1 VQAIAAT
8 MNADVTGITHLIP
21 VRQPAGMRIVGLV
34 RSGMVGGQKW
44 FYVTL
49 NFDERT

>member
-1 VQAIAAT
+1 
-8 MNADVTGITHLIP
+8 MNADLTGITHLIP
-21 VRQPAGMRIVGLV
+21 AKQPAGMRVVGLV
-34 RSGMVGGQKW
+34 RSTVIGGQKW